1 MPTVVC
7 PGEGL
12 TSLRGSHIAAHRLPV
27 LLSSA
32 IARQFPNS
40 HLPRP
45 GLTDPSHRASPGNA
59 NTPTSSPGVR
69 YSSSTCG
76 GVEAERPGKRQGDDC
91 GDDGNDEQRGG
102 AERLGRERGAARRRG
117 DCFQVTLIGTGGLI
131 PRPIAEECNVCP
143 TTHCSPS
150 TRCICTGR
158 SRGAGCDTGS
168 LARRIPPRGGA
179 MVWPA
184 SAERLRS
191 EATTKDWE
199 GLGRRTGVVLPMR
212 RYTRQSGRSRRS
224 CRFAVVL
231 SAPSAVD

>member
-1 MPTVVC
+1 MGLDANAVPTVVC
-7 PGEGL
+7 PERRFDA
-12 TSLRGSHIAAHRLPV
+12 LRGSHIAAHRL
-27 LLSSA
+27 LFCSRRLSRGDYQTRTS
-32 IARQFPNS
+32 P
-40 HLPRP
+40 P

-76 GVEAERPGKRQGDDC
+76 GVKPNAPESVREMIAATMGTTNSAAVPSAAGARAWSA
-91 GDDGNDEQRGG
+91 RG
-102 AERLGRERGAARRRG
+102 RG

-168 LARRIPPRGGA
+168 LARRSLRREGRWCGHPPQNTCDRK
-179 MVWPA
+179 P
-184 SAERLRS
+184 L
-191 EATTKDWE
+191 
-199 GLGRRTGVVLPMR
+199 RRTGKGLVGEP
-212 RYTRQSGRSRRS
+212 G
-224 CRFAVVL
+224 
-231 SAPSAVD
+231 